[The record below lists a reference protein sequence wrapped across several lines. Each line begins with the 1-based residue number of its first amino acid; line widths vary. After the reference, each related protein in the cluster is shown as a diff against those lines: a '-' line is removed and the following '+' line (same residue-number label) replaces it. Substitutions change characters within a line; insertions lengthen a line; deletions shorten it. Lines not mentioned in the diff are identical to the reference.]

1 MAYFVCKIKT
11 EYQTADTVISL
22 LTENGALGCAA
33 EGAPLIRDSIVAG
46 NAEIWD
52 RGQLENNDPYVTVT
66 GFFAADDGFP
76 EKKDRL
82 IAAVAVYNAVFGGD
96 LEPNFSRLEDET
108 WQDGWKQYYK
118 PFRVGKRLVVKPSWE
133 TYAPQKDDLVIEL
146 DPGLAFGT
154 GSHPTTNGA
163 LRLLEKYVRPGGK
176 VIDCGCGSG
185 ILSVAAGLLGAKR
198 VFAVDIDHE
207 AILATVKNARVNHLF
222 TTIDVFYADITKKD
236 FHYMAPF
243 QIAVANIVAD
253 VIIPMLPHIG
263 PLTEENGILIAG
275 GIISHR
281 KEEVYKA
288 LTENSFAVSEV
299 LTDGD
304 WVTLAAIKE

>member
-33 EGAPLIRDSIVAG
+33 EGAPLIRDSIAAG

-52 RGQLENNDPYVTVT
+52 RSQLENDDPYVTVT

-96 LEPNFSRLEDET
+96 LKPSFSRLEDET

-118 PFRVGKRLVVKPSWE
+118 PFRVGERLVVKPSWE

-185 ILSVAAGLLGAKR
+185 ILSVAAGLLGAKK

-207 AILATVKNARVNHLF
+207 AILATVKNTRVNHLF

-243 QIAVANIVAD
+243 QVAAANIVAD

-263 PLTEENGILIAG
+263 PLMEESGILIAG

-281 KEEVYKA
+281 KEEVYEA
-288 LTENSFAVSEV
+288 LTKNSFAVLEA

-304 WVTLAAIKE
+304 WLTLAAIKE